1 MRPTTISRRG
11 LLFGMS
17 AMAAMRRLAAQA
29 AKSAAKG
36 PNVLFLAFDDLN
48 DWIGCLG
55 GYPGRVHTPN
65 FDRLASRGVVFTNAH
80 CSAPVCNASRASL
93 LTGVHPATS
102 GVYDNSAKW
111 REAPALRNAVTL
123 PAYFRT
129 AGYRTVGGG
138 KIFHALSWLN
148 YSYGA
153 SENDPDAWD
162 DYFPSKQQPMPF
174 DRFPATARKLGTDS
188 QWIFDWPRVA
198 AGKGERP
205 DIKVPYYMDWGPLPP
220 SLDKYA
226 DEQVVD
232 WAVGE
237 LHNTTANRLFLGVG
251 IFKPHIPWF
260 VPQQYFDLYPLDEV
274 ATPPVRN
281 WREGL
286 PPAAQAMG
294 EERRRWHQWIVAN
307 GEWKRAAQGYLAAIS
322 FADAQLGRLLDALDA
337 SRFAKD
343 TVIVLWGDNGFQLG
357 ERETWEKFTLWEEST
372 RIPLMFVAPGVTKPG
387 GRCSHAVSLLDIYP
401 TLVELV
407 AGTPPPQKLEG
418 TSLVPL
424 LRNPNAPR
432 TVPVV
437 TSFEPGNHSVRAERY
452 RYTRY
457 RDGDEE
463 LYDHETDPHEYHN
476 LAGDPKYRAIK
487 AELAKWVPKEP
498 AKTLPGRRDR
508 PAQWWW

>member
-1 MRPTTISRRG
+1 MPPTMISRRG
-11 LLFGMS
+11 LLFGAS
-17 AMAAMRRLAAQA
+17 ALAAMRRLSAQA
-29 AKSAAKG
+29 AKSAANG
-36 PNVLFLAFDDLN
+36 PNILFLAFDDLN
-48 DWIGCLG
+48 DWIGPLG
-55 GYPGRVHTPN
+55 GYPGPVHTPN

-80 CSAPVCNASRASL
+80 CSSPVCNASRASL

-123 PAYFRT
+123 PGYFRQ

-148 YSYGA
+148 YGYGA

-174 DRFPATARKLGTDS
+174 DRFPATAKKLGTDARWS
-188 QWIFDWPRVA
+188 FEWPRVA
-198 AGKGERP
+198 AGKGERA
-205 DIKVPYYMDWGPLPP
+205 DIKVPYYMDWGALPP
-220 SLDKYA
+220 SAEKYA
-226 DEQVVD
+226 DEQVAD
-232 WAVGE
+232 WAIGQ
-237 LHNTTANRLFLGVG
+237 LRNANASRLFLGVG

-260 VPQQYFDLYPLDEV
+260 VPQKYFDMYPLDEV
-274 ATPPVRN
+274 KIPPVRN
-281 WREGL
+281 WRAGL

-294 EERRRWHQWIVAN
+294 EERRRWHQWIAAN
-307 GEWKRAAQGYLAAIS
+307 GEWKKAAQGYLAAIS
-322 FADAQLGRLLDALDA
+322 FADAQLGRVLDALDA
-337 SRFAKD
+337 SSFAKN

-372 RIPLMFVAPGVTKPG
+372 RIPLMVVAPGVTKPG
-387 GRCSHAVSLLDIYP
+387 GRCSRAVSLLDIYP

-407 AGTPPPQKLEG
+407 HGSPPPQKLEG

-424 LRNPNAPR
+424 LRNPKAPR

-437 TSFEPGNHSVRAERY
+437 TTFELGNHSVRTERY
-452 RYTRY
+452 RYTHY

-463 LYDHETDPHEYHN
+463 LYDHQTDPDEYHN
-476 LAGDPKYRAIK
+476 LAGDAKYQSVK
-487 AELAKWVPKEP
+487 ADLAKWVPK
-498 AKTLPGRRDR
+498 KT
-508 PAQWWW
+508 AQ

>member
-1 MRPTTISRRG
+1 MKTTTFSRRS
-11 LLFGMS
+11 LVFGMP
-17 AMAAMRRLAAQA
+17 ALAAMKRLAAQT
-29 AKSAAKG
+29 AKSAASG

-65 FDRLASRGVVFTNAH
+65 FDRLASRGVVFTDAH

-102 GVYDNSAKW
+102 GIYDNSAKW
-111 REAPALRNAVTL
+111 RESPVLRNAVTL
-123 PAYFRT
+123 PGYFRN

-148 YSYGA
+148 YGYGA

-174 DRFPATARKLGTDS
+174 DRFPATARKLGTDTRWS
-188 QWIFDWPRVA
+188 FEWPRVA
-198 AGKGERP
+198 AGTGQRP
-205 DIKVPYYMDWGPLPP
+205 DIKVPYFMDWGALP
-220 SLDKYA
+220 SSSDKYA

-232 WAVGE
+232 WAERE
-237 LHNTTANRLFLGVG
+237 LRQTTADRLFLGVG

-260 VPQQYFDLYPLDEV
+260 VPKQYFDLYPLDEV
-274 ATPPVRN
+274 KIPPVRN

-294 EERRRWHQWIVAN
+294 QERRRWHNWIAAN
-307 GEWKRAAQGYLAAIS
+307 GEWKKAAQGYLAAIS
-322 FADAQLGRLLDALDA
+322 FADAQLGRILDALDS

-372 RIPLMFVAPGVTKPG
+372 RIPLMFVAPGITKPG
-387 GRCSHAVSLLDIYP
+387 GRCSRAVSLLDIYP

-407 AGTPPPQKLEG
+407 HGTQPPQKLEG

-437 TSFEPGNHSVRAERY
+437 TSFEPGNHSVRTERY
-452 RYTRY
+452 RYTHY
-457 RDGDEE
+457 RNGDEE
-463 LYDHETDPHEYHN
+463 LYDHQTDPDEYHN
-476 LAGDPKYRAIK
+476 LAGDPKHLTVK
-487 AELAKWVPKEP
+487 ADLAKWLPKE
-498 AKTLPGRRDR
+498 AAR
-508 PAQWWW
+508 

>member
-1 MRPTTISRRG
+1 MKPTPISRRG
-11 LLFGMS
+11 LLFGVP
-17 AMAAMRRLAAQA
+17 ALAAMRHLMAQT
-29 AKSAAKG
+29 AKSAAKS

-55 GYPGRVHTPN
+55 GYPGGAHTPN

-123 PAYFRT
+123 PGYFR
-129 AGYRTVGGG
+129 AARYRTVGGG

-148 YSYGA
+148 YGYGA

-162 DYFPSKQQPMPF
+162 DYFPSKQQPMPL
-174 DRFPATARKLGTDS
+174 DRFPATARKLGTDARWS
-188 QWIFDWPRVA
+188 FEWPRVA
-198 AGKGERP
+198 AGTGQRS

-220 SLDKYA
+220 SSEKYG

-237 LHNTTANRLFLGVG
+237 LRNTTANRLFLGVG

-260 VPQQYFDLYPLDEV
+260 VPKQYFDLYPLDEV
-274 ATPPVRN
+274 KIPPVRK

-294 EERRRWHQWIVAN
+294 EERRVWHQWIAAN
-307 GEWKRAAQGYLAAIS
+307 GEWKKAAQGYLAAIS
-322 FADAQLGRLLDALDA
+322 FADAQLGRVLDALDA

-343 TVIVLWGDNGFQLG
+343 TVIILWGDNGFQLG

-372 RIPLMFVAPGVTKPG
+372 RIPLMIVAPGLTKPG
-387 GRCSHAVSLLDIYP
+387 GRCSRAVSLLDIYP

-407 AGTPPPQKLEG
+407 AGSQPPPQKLEG
-418 TSLVPL
+418 ISLVPW
-424 LRNPNAPR
+424 LRNPHAPR
-432 TVPVV
+432 NVPVV
-437 TSFEPGNHSVRAERY
+437 TSFELGNHSVRTERY

-463 LYDHETDPHEYHN
+463 LYDHKTDPDEYHN
-476 LAGDPKYRAIK
+476 LAGDPKYQVTK
-487 AELAKWVPKEP
+487 ADLAKWVPRE
-498 AKTLPGRRDR
+498 AGR
-508 PAQWWW
+508 